1 MESNLTDKL
10 DGVLMRLSD
19 IQSSAAALSEAL
31 FYTGYEP
38 EMFTGAASL
47 IANDIN
53 GAVNDLSKLAEEMM
67 NT

>member
-1 MESNLTDKL
+1 MAGKFTDRL
-10 DGVLMRLSD
+10 DNILVRLSD
-19 IQSSAAALSEAL
+19 IQSTATALSEAL
-31 FYTGYEP
+31 YFTGYEP

-67 NT
+67 SA